1 MDCVEVVEHL
11 AKHGLNEGQQ
21 IKADKDPSYGEGL
34 VDAFNCLQ
42 PDIDHKNLELGVHLE
57 LIGALKSELELYTK
71 FYNMLSKL
79 IKKHDAL
86 GEGVSEEMRKVDQ
99 LLVEAHDTTN
109 RTEEFMSSNF
119 Y

>member
-1 MDCVEVVEHL
+1 MSCIEVVEHL
-11 AKHGLNEGQQ
+11 AKHGLNKGQQ

-57 LIGALKSELELYTK
+57 LIGALKSELKLYTK
-71 FYNMLSKL
+71 FYKMLSKHL
-79 IKKHDAL
+79 KEHDTI
-86 GEGVSEEMRKVDQ
+86 GWVSEEMQKVDQ
-99 LLVEAHDTTN
+99 LLGEASDVTN
-109 RTEEFMSSNF
+109 RTEELMSSNF